1 MKGKR
6 TVRSAFRRARR
17 EARFAR
23 RAHRCCGRELD
34 GRDWYADGTV
44 EAPTGR
50 KVAPTGPSEHPSS
63 RRKAPFLCSTEAEP
77 VVGSAP
83 KGNYNNVGCA
93 TVLQGKGDR
102 RRQESRSPVHEALIQ
117 TLLKMKNINIKRAMK
132 VGQEVLLGWEAEAAE
147 LSLGGKTRDQMKE
160 LADEAQA
167 AIDRLAKLRNEEK
180 ARPAE

>member
-1 MKGKR
+1 M
-6 TVRSAFRRARR
+6 RSAFRRVRR
-17 EARFAR
+17 KARFAR
-23 RAHRCCGRELD
+23 RAHRCCGREAD

-50 KVAPTGPSEHPSS
+50 KVAPTGAKATPTGASEHPSS
-63 RRKAPFLCSTEAEP
+63 RRRAPFFVFPEIQP

-83 KGNYNNVGCA
+83 KGNYNDVECT

-117 TLLKMKNINIKRAMK
+117 TLLKMKNINIKRTMK

-147 LSLGGKTRDQMKE
+147 LSLG
-160 LADEAQA
+160 
-167 AIDRLAKLRNEEK
+167 EK
-180 ARPAE
+180 QWNK